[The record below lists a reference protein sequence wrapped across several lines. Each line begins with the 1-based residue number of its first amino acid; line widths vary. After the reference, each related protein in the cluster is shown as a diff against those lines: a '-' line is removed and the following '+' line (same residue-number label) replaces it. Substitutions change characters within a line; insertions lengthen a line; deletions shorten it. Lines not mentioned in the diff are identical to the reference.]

1 MIGTGMPSRPQR
13 FTAEVQKQGPNPY
26 VEVPPSVSTA
36 FAKYAEKSRVRVH
49 GTLAGAE
56 IRGNLV
62 PRGGGQ
68 WLFLQKHLA

>member
-1 MIGTGMPSRPQR
+1 MIGTGMPSRPRR
-13 FTAEVQKQGPNPY
+13 FTAEVLKQGPNPY

-36 FAKYAEKSRVRVH
+36 FAKYAEKGRVH
-49 GTLAGAE
+49 GTLEAAE

-62 PRGGGQ
+62 PRGGRQ